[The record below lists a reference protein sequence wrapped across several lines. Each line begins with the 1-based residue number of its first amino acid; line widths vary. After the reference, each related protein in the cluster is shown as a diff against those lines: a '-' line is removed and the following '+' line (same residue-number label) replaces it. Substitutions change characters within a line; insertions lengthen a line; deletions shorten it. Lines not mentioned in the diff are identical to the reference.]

1 MDLPGKSLR
10 TKSSLQRRPG
20 KKEKP
25 LKEREI
31 GTREISKDKLE
42 GNTYN
47 VLYRKTNSIKPSPG
61 HDSTEVQKKQSSACM
76 QQDKECNMSKN
87 INKIRFKKVMQSNSN
102 SSRRRKHTIS
112 KQNIANR
119 QKFKIKRI
127 YYSTQLLD
135 SMRMSRIEILEN

>member
-1 MDLPGKSLR
+1 
-10 TKSSLQRRPG
+10 
-20 KKEKP
+20 
-25 LKEREI
+25 
-31 GTREISKDKLE
+31 
-42 GNTYN
+42 
-47 VLYRKTNSIKPSPG
+47 
-61 HDSTEVQKKQSSACM
+61 M
-76 QQDKECNMSKN
+76 QQDKEWNMSKN

-135 SMRMSRIEILEN
+135 SVRMSRIEIFEN